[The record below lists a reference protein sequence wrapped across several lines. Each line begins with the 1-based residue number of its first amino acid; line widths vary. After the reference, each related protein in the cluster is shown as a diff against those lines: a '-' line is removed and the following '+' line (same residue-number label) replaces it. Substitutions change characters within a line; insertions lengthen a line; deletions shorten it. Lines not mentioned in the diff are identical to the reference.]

1 LTRSTTDT
9 DRKHERPRRRFIW
22 LALAASVVLSGH
34 AHAEA
39 GPQERATAEAL
50 FQDGKRLLGAGK
62 IGEACRKLEES
73 QRLDARAGT
82 LLALA
87 VCHQKE
93 GRIATAWVEFREAL
107 SLAKKAGRPDRV
119 ALAQKEITAIE
130 PKLPRLAIVVPKEA
144 ALPGL
149 TLKRD
154 GEEFG
159 QASWDTAIPV
169 DPGDHAV
176 EANAPDRK
184 SWQVKLSIAEGEE
197 KKVTVPVL
205 EILSKPIVSAS
216 APPRPPPAKPRTLA
230 WVAGGIG
237 VAAIGVGSYFGLRAM
252 SKRGDSD
259 DHCRGALCDPEGV
272 EFNNQAK
279 SAAVVSN
286 VAFGVGL
293 VAVGVATWLLLTG
306 DSPSRAAASSTRIR
320 VTAVTGPRDAAIL
333 INAPW

>member
-1 LTRSTTDT
+1 MTRSTTDT
-9 DRKHERPRRRFIW
+9 DRKHQRPRRGLVW
-22 LALAASVVLSGH
+22 LVLLASVVWAAV

-50 FQDGKRLLGAGK
+50 FQDGKRLMGIGK
-62 IGEACRKLEES
+62 TAEACRKLEES
-73 QRLDARAGT
+73 QRLDPRAGT

-107 SLAKKAGRPDRV
+107 ALAKKAGRPDRV
-119 ALAQKEITAIE
+119 ALAQKEISAIE
-130 PKLPRLAIVVPKEA
+130 PKLPRLAIVVPKES

-149 TLKRD
+149 VLKRD

-159 QASWDTAIPV
+159 RPSWDTAVPV
-169 DPGDHAV
+169 DPGEHDVVAS
-176 EANAPDRK
+176 APDRK
-184 SWQVKLSIAEGEE
+184 SWQVKVSIHEGEE

-205 EILSKPIVSAS
+205 ELEAKPVAS
-216 APPRPPPAKPRTLA
+216 APPPPPPPAKKPKTLA

-237 VAAIGVGSYFGLRAM
+237 VAALGVGTYFGLRAM
-252 SKRGDSD
+252 SKRSSSD
-259 DHCRGALCDPEGV
+259 DHCHGALCDPQGV
-272 EFNNQAK
+272 ELNNQAK

-293 VAVGVATWLLLTG
+293 VGIGVATWLLLTG
-306 DSPSRAAASSTRIR
+306 DSDRRAAGSAQRIH
-320 VTAVTGPRDAAIL
+320 VTAVTGPREAAIL
-333 INAPW
+333 IHAPW